1 MSAEF
6 SVVIPAYNAQETLGE
21 TLDSVFAQT
30 LAPVEVIV
38 TDDGSTDG
46 TTALLEQYQH
56 AHSTL
61 RVIHQENAGT
71 AAAYNAA
78 IKASRTPWIVMV
90 SADDFILPDH
100 LFALEQTIA
109 AKPHAHIISP
119 NGYYL
124 EKGKRT
130 LANPIDAHPYA
141 GDSCTLEDLI
151 EGCFFAVGTA
161 FTKEAFD
168 AVGGFVLGFYA
179 EDYLLF
185 LEILASGYEHAYTG
199 QATAVH
205 RRTKQQKSNRA
216 LQMREEEIVDF
227 RIIEEKYDL
236 DEATRALIAAKI
248 KGLERNIAIR
258 KKLYKFLSPERA
270 EALIRKVVDR

>member
-78 IKASRTPWIVMV
+78 IKASHTPWIVMV
-90 SADDFILPDH
+90 SADDLLLQNH
-100 LFALEQTIA
+100 LENIA
-109 AKPHAHIISP
+109 RVMTMHPNAELITS

-124 EKGKRT
+124 EDEVRKLVYEGEPFADGECT
-130 LANPIDAHPYA
+130 LAQLIDH
-141 GDSCTLEDLI
+141 
-151 EGCFFAVGTA
+151 CFFAVGAA
-161 FTKEAFD
+161 FTREVFD
-168 AVGGFVLGFYA
+168 EVKGFREHMFA
-179 EDYLLF
+179 EDYYFF
-185 LEILASGYEHAYTG
+185 LSALALGFEHAY
-199 QATAVH
+199 ASAPTAVH
-205 RRTKQQKSNRA
+205 RRSTLQKSSKA
-216 LQMREEEIVDF
+216 LVMREEELRNFELLSKEFTLRELDQAAIKNKMAHL
-227 RIIEEKYDL
+227 EK
-236 DEATRALIAAKI
+236 
-248 KGLERNIAIR
+248 NIALR
-258 KKLYKFLSPERA
+258 KVLYALLSEKRA
-270 EALIRKVVDR
+270 ECLIRKFSRGV